1 MVPLIIFLNNSSVLE
16 KFIWVIWLSFY
27 AIEKF
32 DNNWGGEWI
41 RGKEGEVFNTKLT
54 LISFL

>member
-32 DNNWGGEWI
+32 DNN
-41 RGKEGEVFNTKLT
+41 
-54 LISFL
+54 